1 MSTVVSSR
9 LQYLEA
15 NANHRIPEAEVKH
28 EINHLKRLER
38 ICGAVAIAFAVLAII
53 VLTGLIAGGNLAFG
67 AAATIALVSGVY
79 AYFCRQAQNS
89 LKVKEMVWQASQL
102 PK

>member
-1 MSTVVSSR
+1 MAVVVSSR
-9 LQYLEA
+9 LGYLEA

-38 ICGAVAIAFAVLAII
+38 VCGAVAIAFAIFAII
-53 VLTGLIAGGNLAFG
+53 VLTGLIAGGNLVFG
-67 AAATIALVSGVY
+67 AAATISLVSGVY

-89 LKVKEMVWQASQL
+89 LKAKEIALQEI